1 MCFRAIELAKEP
13 AVRLSGGITGEELA
27 VWDMDYKMATIQ
39 VCESA
44 VCSCFTRSRDPV
56 GVMAMPDT
64 HIYAYSKTFWPASSR
79 MPLLMCP
86 RKSVRTM
93 CWYVVV
99 PRNACCSSSRFLL
112 WVLQELTYKLQNLE
126 ALYVTYARRYD
137 LHAASIAI
145 LNLRRLPVRVVAR
158 LFSDRPSHSLHLRS
172 NTSRE
177 LKSTGK
183 PLSCRYSHL
192 HSWRRRTRFLQL
204 CRTRSR
210 PLPTA

>member
-1 MCFRAIELAKEP
+1 MQRYPITPEGQERLRAELRRMIEVDRPEVVLAIETARAHGDLSENAEYDYAKDKQGMIE
-13 AVRLSGGITGEELA
+13 AKIRDLEAKLS
-27 VWDMDYKMATIQ
+27 MAEVI
-39 VCESA
+39 
-44 VCSCFTRSRDPV
+44 DPKTMS
-56 GVMAMPDT
+56 GDKVMFGATVTMEDLDT
-64 HIYAYSKTFWPASSR
+64 DE
-79 MPLLMCP
+79 
-86 RKSVRTM
+86 
-93 CWYVVV
+93 
-99 PRNACCSSSRFLL
+99 
-112 WVLQELTYKLQNLE
+112 ELTYKLQNLE